1 MKPQPC
7 PVLDRSLLRRAER
20 RLNWITGIALGG
32 FVYWLGWQILT
43 AYLAGRFTAIPGGK

>member
-20 RLNWITGIALGG
+20 PLNWITGIVLGG
-32 FVYWLGWQILT
+32 FVYWLGLQILT
-43 AYLAGRFTAIPGGK
+43 ALLSGGRP